1 MGDARAFAVILDS
14 TRGTRHLDSTRSSPA
29 SLETLESQRTVLDW
43 TLSALSS
50 CGIEDVTYVGGYH
63 IQKVIERYPG
73 LGYRYQSGWARQ
85 GEVAALELARPTH
98 AGRCLIIRSDVICV
112 PDALRKLIAG
122 KHGVAAG
129 YYEDGPAQSFVGL
142 IALPLLTTYSATK
155 FALNALTDGLR
166 AEVADDGI
174 DVISVCPGRV
184 KTSFQE
190 NVLQN
195 VIREDRSGGISAE
208 RVAEA
213 ILKASRRRKRLVVVP
228 AYLKWGIA
236 VANALPALKE
246 WGRRQMWRRAAKKD
260 A

>member
-1 MGDARAFAVILDS
+1 MHWKNKVVIITGATSGIGEATANGHGLAARVQFCFWRPAPGENWKPLPP
-14 TRGTRHLDSTRSSPA
+14 SSKA
-29 SLETLESQRTVLDW
+29 
-43 TLSALSS
+43 
-50 CGIEDVTYVGGYH
+50 
-63 IQKVIERYPG
+63 
-73 LGYRYQSGWARQ
+73 
-85 GEVAALELARPTH
+85 
-98 AGRCLIIRSDVICV
+98 
-112 PDALRKLIAG
+112 
-122 KHGVAAG
+122 
-129 YYEDGPAQSFVGL
+129 
-142 IALPLLTTYSATK
+142 
-155 FALNALTDGLR
+155 